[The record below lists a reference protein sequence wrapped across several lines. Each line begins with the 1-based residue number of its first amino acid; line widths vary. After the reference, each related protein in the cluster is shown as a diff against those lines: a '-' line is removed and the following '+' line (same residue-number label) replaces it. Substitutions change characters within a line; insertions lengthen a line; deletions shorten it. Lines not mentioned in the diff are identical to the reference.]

1 MDNTNMNTDI
11 VNDPLIAPPKG
22 KGYHRWLQTTRKA
35 YINKQKKLGL
45 TILKAKNINNLNNS
59 NNSNNLN
66 NINNHTKL
74 PFRSRYYNTAIIV
87 NVPPRRYSFIDRF
100 KYTK

>member
-35 YINKQKKLGL
+35 YVNKQKKLGL
-45 TILKAKNINNLNNS
+45 TILKAKNTNNLNNQ
-59 NNSNNLN
+59 
-66 NINNHTKL
+66 TKL

-87 NVPPRRYSFIDRF
+87 NVPPRRYSFIDKF

>member
-11 VNDPLIAPPKG
+11 VNNPLIAPPKG
-22 KGYHRWLQTTRKA
+22 KGYYRWLQTTRKA

-45 TILKAKNINNLNNS
+45 TILKAKNTNNLNNK
-59 NNSNNLN
+59 
-66 NINNHTKL
+66 TKL

-87 NVPPRRYSFIDRF
+87 NVPQRRYSFIDRF